1 MGKGRATCSRY
12 GAPQKCKDS
21 RPDETMKRT
30 EHVLT
35 LPCRENHQR
44 MPIKNGAASC
54 AARKCGVAILWCI
67 IHLFGDLLRDRLA
80 LRECGA
86 KLLHCTVELTPAT
99 FQGLQEALE
108 SCNVIGKLFLEFCG
122 QLQGSW
128 ADICNHLLAP
138 GRNKNFT
145 EVSMN
150 LLEHLVDDSMGTL
163 LQIQPLQY
171 FTDAVGPLATLL
183 PQKAL
188 CKRCCMGGAQALHQA
203 GYGCINHN
211 RLLPH
216 GHNRSDVSIWKS
228 NTGDV
233 ADSSKNRGSAPIGD
247 RCRKMLLL

>member
-12 GAPQKCKDS
+12 GAPQKCKES

-35 LPCRENHQR
+35 LLCRENHQR
-44 MPIKNGAASC
+44 MPIKIGAASC
-54 AARKCGVAILWCI
+54 ARKCGVAILWCI

-86 KLLHCTVELTPAT
+86 KLLHCTVELTPARLPG
-99 FQGLQEALE
+99 FQEALE
-108 SCNVIGKLFLEFCG
+108 SCSVLGKLFIEFGG
-122 QLQGSW
+122 QLHGSW
-128 ADICNHLLAP
+128 ADICNHFLAL
-138 GRNKNFT
+138 GRNKNFI
-145 EVSMN
+145 EESLN
-150 LLEHLVDDSMGTL
+150 LVHHLVNDSMGTL

-216 GHNRSDVSIWKS
+216 GHDVLHVTVCVIYI
-228 NTGDV
+228 T
-233 ADSSKNRGSAPIGD
+233 I
-247 RCRKMLLL
+247 